1 MRDDRAR
8 LQDILEAV
16 ERIERYAKKGRDA
29 FQSDELIQT
38 WMVHHILLI
47 GEAAAQVSPELRSS
61 HPEVPWRQIVAMRNL
76 LVHAYFAV
84 DLDEV
89 WRVVER
95 DIPQLKGQVSAL
107 LEAT

>member
-95 DIPQLKGQVSAL
+95 DIPRLKGQVSAL

>member
-8 LQDILEAV
+8 LQDILEAI

-95 DIPQLKGQVSAL
+95 DIPRLKGQVSAL